1 MKMLSSS
8 ASGTHTLQ
16 GKRGMIM
23 HQGRGRCPPQRSYR
37 QGVRTAKIIGFA
49 LIALGAL
56 LLFLC
61 IPGWAW
67 AALAGCL
74 LVVAGLLVIRLS
86 RR

>member
-1 MKMLSSS
+1 
-8 ASGTHTLQ
+8 
-16 GKRGMIM
+16 M
-23 HQGRGRCPPQRSYR
+23 HHGRSRCPPQRSYR
-37 QGVRTAKIIGFA
+37 QSARTAQIIGMA
-49 LIALGAL
+49 LIGCGLL

-74 LVVAGLLVIRLS
+74 LVAAGLLLIRVS

>member
-1 MKMLSSS
+1 M
-8 ASGTHTLQ
+8 
-16 GKRGMIM
+16 
-23 HQGRGRCPPQRSYR
+23 
-37 QGVRTAKIIGFA
+37 A
-49 LIALGAL
+49 LIALGLL

-74 LVVAGLLVIRLS
+74 LVAAGFLLIRVS

>member
-1 MKMLSSS
+1 M
-8 ASGTHTLQ
+8 T
-16 GKRGMIM
+16 M
-23 HQGRGRCPPQRSYR
+23 HHGRSRCPPQRSYR
-37 QGVRTAKIIGFA
+37 QSVRTAQIIGFA
-49 LIALGAL
+49 LIGLGLL

-74 LVVAGLLVIRLS
+74 LVAAGLLMIRVS

>member
-1 MKMLSSS
+1 M
-8 ASGTHTLQ
+8 
-16 GKRGMIM
+16 
-23 HQGRGRCPPQRSYR
+23 
-37 QGVRTAKIIGFA
+37 RTAQIIGLV
-49 LIALGAL
+49 LIGLGLL

-74 LVVAGLLVIRLS
+74 LVVAGLLLIRVS

>member
-1 MKMLSSS
+1 MY
-8 ASGTHTLQ
+8 
-16 GKRGMIM
+16 
-23 HQGRGRCPPQRSYR
+23 QGRSRCPPQKSYK
-37 QGVRTAKIIGFA
+37 QSARTAQMIGLV
-49 LIALGAL
+49 LIGLGLL

-74 LVVAGLLVIRLS
+74 LVAVGFLLIRAS

>member
-1 MKMLSSS
+1 M
-8 ASGTHTLQ
+8 
-16 GKRGMIM
+16 
-23 HQGRGRCPPQRSYR
+23 
-37 QGVRTAKIIGFA
+37 RTAQIIGLA
-49 LIALGAL
+49 LIGLGLL

-74 LVVAGLLVIRLS
+74 LVAVGLLLIRVS

>member
-1 MKMLSSS
+1 
-8 ASGTHTLQ
+8 
-16 GKRGMIM
+16 M
-23 HQGRGRCPPQRSYR
+23 HHGRGRCPPQRSYR
-37 QGVRTAKIIGFA
+37 QSVRTAQLIGFA
-49 LIALGAL
+49 LIGLGLL

-74 LVVAGLLVIRLS
+74 LVAAGLLLIRVG

>member
-1 MKMLSSS
+1 MKILSFAAAGS
-8 ASGTHTLQ
+8 HTLPV
-16 GKRGMIM
+16 KWGMTM
-23 HQGRGRCPPQRSYR
+23 VHGRSRCPPKKSYKQRSH
-37 QGVRTAKIIGFA
+37 TAQIIGLA
-49 LIALGAL
+49 LIGLGLL

-74 LVVAGLLVIRLS
+74 LVAAGLLLIRVS